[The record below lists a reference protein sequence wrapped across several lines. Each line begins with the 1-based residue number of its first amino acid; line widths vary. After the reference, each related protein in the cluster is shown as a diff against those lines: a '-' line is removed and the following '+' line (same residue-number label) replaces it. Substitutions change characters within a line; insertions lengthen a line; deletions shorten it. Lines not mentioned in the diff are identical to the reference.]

1 MLKKILLLTGVMG
14 LLLLTALTV
23 PSAMAQTGSIHG
35 TVTDSLSGKVL
46 PGTNI
51 YMPETEQ
58 GAAANEEGEYTIQN
72 ISPGTYQI
80 RASFVGYTTKTKT
93 VTVESG
99 ETTVDFQL
107 TPTSAT
113 LSELVVVGFGTQ
125 EKKNVVSAI
134 SSVSSE
140 DIETGTTST
149 LPQSLQGKV
158 SGVQVTSTS
167 GVLGAP
173 ISVRVRGTTSIN
185 ASSQPLYVVD
195 GVPIVSSQLGFNLG
209 EPGSQAISPL
219 VNLSAEQIESMTI
232 LKGAAA
238 TAVYGA
244 RGANGVVVIQTKEGQ
259 AGNNN
264 INIDISGGFTEPT
277 KKYDLMSASEW
288 ATMMNYASQHYSI
301 LGLPAGIDVFGDLI
315 DMSPDELTDSD

>member
-1 MLKKILLLTGVMG
+1 
-14 LLLLTALTV
+14 
-23 PSAMAQTGSIHG
+23 
-35 TVTDSLSGKVL
+35 
-46 PGTNI
+46 
-51 YMPETEQ
+51 
-58 GAAANEEGEYTIQN
+58 
-72 ISPGTYQI
+72 
-80 RASFVGYTTKTKT
+80 TTKTKT

-185 ASSQPLYVVD
+185 ASSQPLYV
-195 GVPIVSSQLGFNLG
+195 
-209 EPGSQAISPL
+209 
-219 VNLSAEQIESMTI
+219 
-232 LKGAAA
+232 
-238 TAVYGA
+238 
-244 RGANGVVVIQTKEGQ
+244 
-259 AGNNN
+259 
-264 INIDISGGFTEPT
+264 
-277 KKYDLMSASEW
+277 
-288 ATMMNYASQHYSI
+288 
-301 LGLPAGIDVFGDLI
+301 
-315 DMSPDELTDSD
+315 

>member
-23 PSAMAQTGSIHG
+23 SSAMAQTSSIHG

-134 SSVSSE
+134 CSGSIE
-140 DIETGTTST
+140 DIGTGTKKK
-149 LPQSLQGKV
+149 LPQRL
-158 SGVQVTSTS
+158 
-167 GVLGAP
+167 
-173 ISVRVRGTTSIN
+173 R
-185 ASSQPLYVVD
+185 
-195 GVPIVSSQLGFNLG
+195 
-209 EPGSQAISPL
+209 E
-219 VNLSAEQIESMTI
+219 
-232 LKGAAA
+232 KGQ
-238 TAVYGA
+238 
-244 RGANGVVVIQTKEGQ
+244 RDQE
-259 AGNNN
+259 
-264 INIDISGGFTEPT
+264 
-277 KKYDLMSASEW
+277 
-288 ATMMNYASQHYSI
+288 
-301 LGLPAGIDVFGDLI
+301 
-315 DMSPDELTDSD
+315 